1 MLAKHSPKPS
11 KDRRPNRSHPDRNSA
26 AEYDP
31 NPRFRREK
39 STLDLTGV
47 WDFAADDDNFGL
59 QERWYEPGSF
69 PRSQQEIFVPYTC
82 ETSASQLSDRRQHKI
97 VWYRR
102 DVFLASD
109 SDTIKWSEARKH
121 RYFIHFGAVDYE
133 STVWIQG
140 RMVGSHVGGHTPF
153 SFEITEHVWRL
164 HDDNASSSLEI
175 VVRAK
180 DAPQDMSQPR
190 GKQYWKQN
198 LKGEYQPESI
208 FYTPTT
214 GIWQDV
220 YLARRPLRHIRS
232 AQFVCDIDTGT
243 VRAETEID
251 LLHTVGTE
259 LAANYWVQF
268 IVKLGRRTISV
279 CKTRVSRQTDSC
291 TAVINVRQAGE
302 QPEGPMRTR
311 LVTPGV
317 LPPEMNRDRWDNG
330 LALWS
335 PESPS
340 LYTVEMRLLSDD
352 SEEDRVQ
359 SYFGMRKVSIDD
371 QGRFCLNN
379 RVYFQKLILN
389 QGYWP
394 EGGMTTPFFDGYA
407 DDIRKIKQMGF
418 NGVRM
423 HQKVESPE
431 FLFEADRLGL
441 LVWGEMANAYEFS
454 TTYLERFTREWI
466 EVVRRDMSHP
476 CIVVWVPI
484 NESWGAPALNTS
496 AQQRAH
502 LASLYH
508 LTKALD
514 PTRPVVDNDG
524 WQHVATDLIT
534 VHDYRNAN
542 ELAKSF
548 SSREQALQERVPGFP
563 ILLGPLA
570 QSEERY
576 RLPLLCTEFGGLALR
591 VDNVGTTAKGVDWGY
606 ANASSQADFLEQ
618 FEALVHA
625 LTRPS
630 SGTEST
636 RLVQGFCYTQFADV
650 EQEVNGLL
658 TKDREFKIP
667 PAKIKAILDAI

>member
-1 MLAKHSPKPS
+1 MVDSYDAPSRSGYPIRRSPILRDGRIDAPPSACLFSGPHARAKDGVSSISGTGDPRRRIDRLPSTTFALNMLAKHSPKPS

-102 DVFLASD
+102 D
-109 SDTIKWSEARKH
+109 
-121 RYFIHFGAVDYE
+121 

-140 RMVGSHVGGHTPF
+140 HMVGSHVGGHTPF

-220 YLARRPLRHIRS
+220 YLARRPLKHIRS

-259 LAANYWVQF
+259 LAPNYWVQF

-291 TAVINVRQAGE
+291 SAVINVRQAGE
-302 QPEGPMRTR
+302 QPEGPMRAR

-352 SEEDRVQ
+352 SEEDQVQ

-418 NGVRM
+418 NGIRM

-431 FLFEADRLGL
+431 FLYEADRLGL

-454 TTYLERFTREWI
+454 TTYLETLHTR
-466 EVVRRDMSHP
+466 VDRG
-476 CIVVWVPI
+476 
-484 NESWGAPALNTS
+484 GA
-496 AQQRAH
+496 
-502 LASLYH
+502 
-508 LTKALD
+508 
-514 PTRPVVDNDG
+514 TR
-524 WQHVATDLIT
+524 HRTDLIT

-591 VDNVGTTAKGVDWGY
+591 VDNVGTTAKCVDWGY

-630 SGTEST
+630 SGAEST

-658 TKDREFKIP
+658 TKDRTFKIP